1 MRLVPGQ
8 TTKGATVMTVAS
20 PRPVGKVEPVRAM
33 NRIGRALLRMLGAG
47 CISATL
53 FGWLYGLL
61 AFTGFQ
67 TIFPGA
73 VVGGSGGEIFL
84 IGAMIITPLVSMAV
98 LIRSISLRRHRFP
111 NAAH

>member
-1 MRLVPGQ
+1 
-8 TTKGATVMTVAS
+8 MTVAS
-20 PRPVGKVEPVRAM
+20 PRPADKFEPGRGMNWIVRAV
-33 NRIGRALLRMLGAG
+33 LRMMGAG
-47 CISATL
+47 CISASL

-84 IGAMIITPLVSMAV
+84 IGAMIITPLVSVAV
-98 LIRSISLRRHRFP
+98 LIRSISLRRLDP
-111 NAAH
+111 

>member
-1 MRLVPGQ
+1 MRLKLGP
-8 TTKGATVMTVAS
+8 TTKGATVMTIAS
-20 PRPVGKVEPVRAM
+20 LRPANKAEPVRGM
-33 NRIGRALLRMLGAG
+33 NRIGLTLLRMMGAG
-47 CISATL
+47 CISASL

-84 IGAMIITPLVSMAV
+84 IGAMIITPLVCVAV

-111 NAAH
+111 YAAH